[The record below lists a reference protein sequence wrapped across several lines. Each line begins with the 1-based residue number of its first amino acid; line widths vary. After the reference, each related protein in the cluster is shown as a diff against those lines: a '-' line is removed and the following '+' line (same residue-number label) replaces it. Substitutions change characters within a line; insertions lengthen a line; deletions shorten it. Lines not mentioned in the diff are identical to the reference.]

1 MTPDLFSWQPPAPP
15 PAELP
20 FAKGRPTS
28 RAGAINAA
36 PRKGTQCDRILQAL
50 REAGDRGATACEL
63 RHATGIYQAST
74 MSARLNG
81 LMRDGLIYD
90 SGQERESE
98 YGVVNIVWRVK

>member
-28 RAGAINAA
+28 RAGAIHAA